1 MKKQLRVLF
10 IGTYVPKECGIA
22 TFTSDLLNS
31 VSRKYKDVY
40 CEVIALSDPSET
52 YNYSEEVVFQIQRDR
67 IEDYYLAADYINQS
81 DADIVCLQHEFGL
94 FGGDAGDYIFALLS
108 GINKPVITTMHTV
121 IREPEPEYRVS
132 TEKLIRYSEKLVVMS
147 QSAVDM
153 LKDVYKA
160 PEDKIELIFHGVPD
174 CPFNNCSKYKK
185 MLNLKGAPLIL
196 TFGLLSKNKG
206 IESVLE
212 ALPEVVSQYPDLI
225 YLVLGA
231 THPMVKKTQGE
242 AYRHYLENKVS
253 ELGLENNVIFN
264 DKFVEKEE
272 LCNYIL
278 ASDIYVSPYLSREQV
293 VSGALTYAMGM
304 GKAIVS
310 TPYWYAQE
318 MLSEN
323 RGLLVDFGNTDGFK
337 KSLLY
342 LIENPEECNDM
353 RKKAYDFG
361 RKMTWKNVGKEYNIV
376 FNKALKNYST
386 YPGIQNRFNFLP
398 IQLPEVKL
406 DHLKLL
412 TDDVG
417 IIQHTNL
424 GVPSRRYG
432 YSTDDISR
440 ALVALTQLIDSPK
453 KAEEFRKLIT
463 TYMSFLEHAQTDTG
477 HFHNFMSYK
486 REFLDEKGSED
497 TLGRAIYGLGHVVSC
512 PYLSK
517 NLRTLANTLI
527 RKSRQEIENLDSPR
541 AKAYTICGLY
551 EMLRTD
557 VDADEF
563 KSVFNS
569 RRDTVKSINSLVDR
583 DKFES
588 IFISHA
594 DSLVDLYEANYKEDW
609 NWFEPTVT
617 YSNAKLSESLLLA
630 YNYTKDRTYRKIGL
644 DTLNFLTEIQWRGDF
659 FDIVGNHGWYSYNGK
674 KPLFDQQPIEAGY
687 LTQAYV
693 LAYEIVRERKYLEL
707 AKCSFEYFLGRN
719 RLQAVMYDY
728 STGAVCDGLNSDG
741 MNCNQGAESII
752 CYLMALSSL
761 NKHENQPFSTIFKS
775 KVNDGVLQTK
785 RSLLLTNSLNKHE
798 NETIITVFPSKV
810 SDRVLQKKK
819 SLLSENQGG
828 MREVT

>member
-1 MKKQLRVLF
+1 MNKQLRVLF

-31 VSRKYKDVY
+31 VLGENNDVH

-52 YNYSEEVVFQIQRDR
+52 YNYPEEVVFQIQRDKL
-67 IEDYYLAADYINQS
+67 EDYYRAADYINQS
-81 DADIVCLQHEFGL
+81 DVDIVCLQHEFGL

-132 TEKLIRYSEKLVVMS
+132 TEKLIRCSEKLVVMS

-153 LKDVYKA
+153 LKAVYKA

-174 CPFNNCSKYKK
+174 YPFNNCSKYKK

-196 TFGLLSKNKG
+196 TFGLLSQNKG
-206 IESVLE
+206 IESMLE
-212 ALPEVVSQYPDLI
+212 ALPEVVSQYPDLT

-253 ELGLENNVIFN
+253 ELGLEKNVIFH

-278 ASDIYVSPYLSREQV
+278 ASDIYVSPYLSKEQI
-293 VSGALTYAMGM
+293 VSGALTYAIGM

-318 MLSEN
+318 MLSDN
-323 RGLLVDFGNTDGFK
+323 RGLIVDFGDADGFK

-342 LIENPEECNDM
+342 LIESPEECDGM

-361 RKMTWKNVGKEYNIV
+361 RKMTWENISKEYNIV
-376 FNKALKNYST
+376 FIKALKNYNT
-386 YPGIQNRFNFLP
+386 YPGIQSRFNFLP

-424 GVPSRRYG
+424 GVPARRYG
-432 YSTDDISR
+432 YSTDDVGR
-440 ALVALTQLIDSPK
+440 ALVALTQLIDSQK
-453 KAEEFRKLIT
+453 KAEEFWKLIT
-463 TYMSFLEHAQTDTG
+463 TYMSFLEYAQIETG
-477 HFHNFMSYK
+477 HFHNFMSYN

-512 PYLSK
+512 SYLSK
-517 NLRTLANTLI
+517 NMCTLANTLI
-527 RKSRQEIENLDSPR
+527 RKSRSEIENLGSPR
-541 AKAYTICGLY
+541 AKAYAMCGLY
-551 EMLRTD
+551 EMLRAG

-563 KSVFNS
+563 ESVFNS
-569 RRDTVKSINSLVDR
+569 HRDTVKSVDSLVEKDN
-583 DKFES
+583 FES

-594 DSLVDLYEANYKEDW
+594 DSLVDLYEANHKEDW

-630 YNYTKDRTYRKIGL
+630 YNYTKDITYRKIGL
-644 DTLNFLTEIQWRGDF
+644 TTLDFLTEIQWRGDF
-659 FDIVGNHGWYSYNGK
+659 FDLVGNHGWYSYNED

-687 LTQAYV
+687 LTQAYIS
-693 LAYEIVRERKYLEL
+693 AYEIVRERKYLEL
-707 AKCSFEYFLGRN
+707 AKYSFEYFLGRN
-719 RLQAVMYDY
+719 RLRTVMYDY
-728 STGAVCDGLNSDG
+728 STGGVFDGLGSDG
-741 MNCNQGAESII
+741 MNCNQGAESVI
-752 CYLMALSSL
+752 CFLMALSSL
-761 NKHENQPFSTIFKS
+761 NKHTNESIIVAFQP
-775 KVNDGVLQTK
+775 
-785 RSLLLTNSLNKHE
+785 
-798 NETIITVFPSKV
+798 KV
-810 SDRVLQKKK
+810 SDGTLQKKK
-819 SLLSENQGG
+819 SMLSINQA
-828 MREVT
+828 E

>member
-1 MKKQLRVLF
+1 LNKQLKVLF

-31 VSRKYKDVY
+31 VLGENNDVH
-40 CEVIALSDPSET
+40 CEVIVLSDPSET
-52 YNYSEEVVFQIQRDR
+52 YNYPEEVVFQIQRDR
-67 IEDYYLAADYINQS
+67 IEDYYSAADYINQS
-81 DADIVCLQHEFGL
+81 GADIVCLQHEFGL

-121 IREPEPEYRVS
+121 IREPDPEYRAS

-147 QSAVDM
+147 QSAVNM
-153 LKDVYKA
+153 LKEVYKA

-174 CPFNNCSKYKK
+174 YPFNNCSKYKK

-196 TFGLLSKNKG
+196 TFGLLSQNKG

-212 ALPEVVSQYPDLI
+212 ALPGVVSQYPDLI

-231 THPMVKKTQGE
+231 THPMVKKINGE
-242 AYRHYLENKVS
+242 SYRHYLENKVS
-253 ELGLENNVIFN
+253 ELGLENNVVFH

-278 ASDIYVSPYLSREQV
+278 ASDIYASPYLSREQV

-323 RGLLVDFGNTDGFK
+323 RGLLVDFGDTDGFK

-342 LIENPEECNDM
+342 LIENPEECNGM

-361 RKMTWKNVGKEYNIV
+361 RKMTWKNVGKEYNTV
-376 FNKALKNYST
+376 FDKALKNYNT
-386 YPGIQNRFNFLP
+386 HPGIQNRFNFLP
-398 IQLPEVKL
+398 IQLPEIKL

-424 GVPSRRYG
+424 GVPARRYG
-432 YSTDDISR
+432 YSTDDVGR
-440 ALVALTQLIDSPK
+440 ALVALTQLIDSQK
-453 KAEEFRKLIT
+453 KAEEFRRLIT

-517 NLRTLANTLI
+517 NIRTLANTLI
-527 RKSRQEIENLDSPR
+527 SKSRQEIKNLGSPR
-541 AKAYTICGLY
+541 AKAYTMCGLY
-551 EMLRTD
+551 EMLRAG

-563 KSVFNS
+563 ESVFNS
-569 RRDTVKSINSLVDR
+569 RRDTVKSIDSLVDK
-583 DKFES
+583 DNFES
-588 IFISHA
+588 IFITHA
-594 DSLVDLYEANYKEDW
+594 DSLVDLYEANHKEDW

-644 DTLNFLTEIQWRGDF
+644 ATLDFLTEIQWRGDF
-659 FDIVGNHGWYSYNGK
+659 FDLVGNHGWYSYNGEI
-674 KPLFDQQPIEAGY
+674 PLFDQQPIEAGY
-687 LTQAYV
+687 LTQAYIS
-693 LAYEIVRERKYLEL
+693 AYEIVHERKYLEL
-707 AKCSFEYFLGRN
+707 AKYSFEYFLGRN
-719 RLQAVMYDY
+719 RLRTVMYDY
-728 STGAVCDGLNSDG
+728 STGGVFDGLGSDG
-741 MNCNQGAESII
+741 MNCNQGAESVI
-752 CYLMALSSL
+752 CFLMALSSL
-761 NKHENQPFSTIFKS
+761 NKHTNEPIIVAFQP
-775 KVNDGVLQTK
+775 
-785 RSLLLTNSLNKHE
+785 
-798 NETIITVFPSKV
+798 KV
-810 SDRVLQKKK
+810 SDGVLQKKK
-819 SLLSENQGG
+819 SLLSINQ
-828 MREVT
+828 EE